1 MSAITVNEGKLC
13 IIKLQEVTS
22 VKEGLEEVR
31 GALLDFTTK
40 QEMEDNLQSFILV
53 DLSAFN
59 IINSNIIGVFGSIVM
74 NPKVQLLA
82 LCGVQPPVKDILE
95 KFGVIKNIHID
106 RQELAADLQQN
117 LRKVVLFDT
126 TQSALIS
133 LNPD

>member
-82 LCGVQPPVKDILE
+82 LCGVQPPVKEILE